1 MNRRWTKLVFAGLG
15 FLLFFG
21 ASKAFASEKTNTIVC
36 EAILTGKRAQSPHT
50 AVKVSDD
57 GARVEIVSEFI
68 RHRLASTTKET
79 PVILVVLDQ
88 GESARPYISALRNVN
103 TSGHILTIAN
113 LESHLAEDFFRNFQH
128 WSSQEDPSQEDA
140 KLKSVK
146 TYVGFFDFSTITRV
160 FRDRSSSAYQIRMD
174 LLNKL
179 DTLVTVSDSNTK
191 GFMFLGSDYRGV
203 LLDESLHVLQVYKP
217 LKSLKS
223 KRSEVVQAEI
233 QRQARASARKQ
244 ENTQK
249 KFADLSL
256 KEFKQWLHKSP
267 TENLPF
273 EFYRQDSKAWS
284 FLAQWTKW
292 MKTQRQ
298 DWMAFFSAQELASML
313 VAGIVSIPDEVVSQI
328 QPDLSQL
335 NLELKERGITP
346 ASIKIRASD
355 PIISDYRAYRQ
366 LKVDLRILSEVHLVL
381 DYQMKNKE
389 VYDRLFKDLKS
400 VHAGPYEHPDAK
412 ARRTQTWRE
421 FFTNEEWQKLKQANI
436 ISDDYFSI

>member
-1 MNRRWTKLVFAGLG
+1 MSSLINHRWIILVIAGLG

-113 LESHLAEDFFRNFQH
+113 LESHLAEDFFRDFQH
-128 WSSQEDPSQEDA
+128 WLSQGDPSQADA
-140 KLKSVK
+140 KLKSEK
-146 TYVGFFDFSTITRV
+146 TYVGFFDLSTITRV
-160 FRDRSSSAYQIRMD
+160 FRDRSSSAYQIRTD
-174 LLNKL
+174 LIDKL
-179 DTLVTVSDSNTK
+179 DTLVTVSDSHAK
-191 GFMFLGSDYRGV
+191 GFTFLESNYRSI

-233 QRQARASARKQ
+233 QRQARAAARKQ

-256 KEFKQWLHKSP
+256 KEFKQWLEETP
-267 TENLPF
+267 TENLPY
-273 EFYRQDSKAWS
+273 EYYRRDSKAWL
-284 FLAQWTKW
+284 FLTPWIRWIKRQK
-292 MKTQRQ
+292 Q
-298 DWMAFFSAQELASML
+298 DWMSIFSARELASMA
-313 VAGIVSIPDEVVSQI
+313 VAGLVSFPESGILAI
-328 QPDLSQL
+328 QPELNRLS
-335 NLELKERGITP
+335 LELKERGITP

-355 PIISDYRAYRQ
+355 PIISD
-366 LKVDLRILSEVHLVL
+366 
-381 DYQMKNKE
+381 
-389 VYDRLFKDLKS
+389 
-400 VHAGPYEHPDAK
+400 
-412 ARRTQTWRE
+412 
-421 FFTNEEWQKLKQANI
+421 
-436 ISDDYFSI
+436 